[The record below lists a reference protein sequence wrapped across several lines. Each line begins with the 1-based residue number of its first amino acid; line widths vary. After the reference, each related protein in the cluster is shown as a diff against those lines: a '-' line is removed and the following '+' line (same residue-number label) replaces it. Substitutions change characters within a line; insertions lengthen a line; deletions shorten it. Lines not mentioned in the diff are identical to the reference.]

1 MRLKWESPRV
11 YGGLIPLVRKG
22 IYMKKIS
29 VIGSGTMGRGIAY
42 SCATAG
48 FLTVVQDISESSLET
63 CRTYIERQ
71 LGRSV
76 EKGLL
81 TPEEAVAAR
90 ERIRFTTSLEE
101 AAQGTD
107 LVIEAVLE
115 LMELKI
121 EIFKQLDQFAPPHAI
136 LATNTSTMSP
146 TEIAAQTSRPSQCIA
161 LHFFNPVPKMK
172 LIEVI
177 CGLET
182 SEETIQKSF
191 EFGKTLGKE
200 CVKINEYPGFAVSR
214 MNCLIGNEAMNMV
227 MEGVGSVEDIDKA
240 MKLGLNHPMGPLEL
254 ADLVGLDT
262 RLRNMEYL
270 HKTLGEKYRPCPIL
284 VKYVKAGWLGKK
296 SGRGFYNYN

>member
-1 MRLKWESPRV
+1 MQNVS
-11 YGGLIPLVRKG
+11 I
-22 IYMKKIS
+22 
-29 VIGSGTMGRGIAY
+29 IGAGTMGRGVAFV
-42 SCATAG
+42 CAFSG
-48 FLTVVQDISESSLET
+48 LSVSVQDKFEQGLDN
-63 CRTYIERQ
+63 CRSYIERQ
-71 LGRSV
+71 FQKSI
-76 EKGLL
+76 EKGKLSWQEA
-81 TPEEAVAAR
+81 EERMKQITYHQEIQPAVA
-90 ERIRFTTSLEE
+90 E
-101 AAQGTD
+101 AQ
-107 LVIEAVLE
+107 LVIEAVPE
-115 LMELKI
+115 VMELKV
-121 EIFKQLDQFAPPHAI
+121 EIFKELDRCAPKRAV

-146 TEIAAQTSRPSQCIA
+146 TEISAQTSRPDQCIA

-182 SEETIQKSF
+182 SEETIQRSF
-191 EFGKTLGKE
+191 EFGESIGKE

-240 MKLGLNHPMGPLEL
+240 MNLGLNHPMGPLEL

-284 VKYVKAGWLGKK
+284 TKYVKAGHLGRKT
-296 SGRGFYNYN
+296 GRGFYTYS

>member
-1 MRLKWESPRV
+1 
-11 YGGLIPLVRKG
+11 
-22 IYMKKIS
+22 MKKVS

-42 SCATAG
+42 ACATAG
-48 FLTVVQDISESSLET
+48 FITVVQDISESSLET
-63 CRTYIERQ
+63 CQIYIDKQ
-71 LGRSV
+71 LNRSV
-76 EKGLL
+76 EKGLMSN
-81 TPEEAVAAR
+81 EEADTAR
-90 ERIRFTTSLEE
+90 ERIQYTTSIEE
-101 AAQGTD
+101 AVRETD

-115 LMELKI
+115 LMDLKI
-121 EIFKQLDQFAPPHAI
+121 EIFKQLDRFAPPHAI

-146 TEIAAQTSRPSQCIA
+146 TEIAAQTSRPERCIA

-182 SEETIQKSF
+182 SEETIQESF
-191 EFGKTLGKE
+191 AFGKALGKE
-200 CVKINEYPGFAVSR
+200 CVRINEYPGFAVSR

-227 MEGVGSVEDIDKA
+227 MEGVGSVEDIDKS